1 MYMSPERFQGE
12 RYDYASDVWSMG
24 VIALE
29 ALTGVHPYASKKT
42 FLSLSLAICKD
53 PPPPP
58 PEGTPPEVAEVIG
71 ACLRKEPSGKE
82 GRPKV
87 RELMVSAWP
96 PSRPPSLTV
105 ARPPSPS
112 LTLPHRRSPSLTV
125 AHPPSPSLTLPH
137 LLQVRELMVSAWLQ
151 PHSAGSPEAATLA
164 YLREIGLVAPAV
176 A

>member
-87 RELMVSAWP
+87 RELMVSAW
-96 PSRPPSLTV
+96 
-105 ARPPSPS
+105 
-112 LTLPHRRSPSLTV
+112 
-125 AHPPSPSLTLPH
+125 
-137 LLQVRELMVSAWLQ
+137 LQ